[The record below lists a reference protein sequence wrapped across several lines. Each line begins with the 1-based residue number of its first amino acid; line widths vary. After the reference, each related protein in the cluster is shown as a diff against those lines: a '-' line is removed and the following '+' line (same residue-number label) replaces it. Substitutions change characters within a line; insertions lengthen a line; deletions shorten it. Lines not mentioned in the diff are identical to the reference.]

1 VDIYQTFM
9 NLGNVCRGT
18 NNADNIAHVQAITFI
33 WF

>member
-1 VDIYQTFM
+1 M